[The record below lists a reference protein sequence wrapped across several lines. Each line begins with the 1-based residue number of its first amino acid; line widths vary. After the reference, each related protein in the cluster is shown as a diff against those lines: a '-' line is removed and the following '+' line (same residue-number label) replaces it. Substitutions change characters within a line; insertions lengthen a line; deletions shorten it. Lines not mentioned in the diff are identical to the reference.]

1 MNQSASTTSTAPNV
15 ISVIALVVSGI
26 ALICVVLLLIISK
39 TGTGQGGSATAITN
53 SAALSVAGMV
63 FFTAFTW
70 IFAILGGLTGLIMLI
85 NEVPLK
91 SSFDTKMNVPLWFW
105 NLVGR
110 LQWFINCRKQL
121 NITKDIRK
129 CSLCLLDISFF
140 TDKIRTMRC

>member
-53 SAALSVAGMV
+53 SAALSVTGMV

-70 IFAILGGLTGLIMLI
+70 IFAILGGLIGLIMLI
-85 NEVPLK
+85 IDIAVKRANI
-91 SSFDTKMNVPLWFW
+91 LWMPISAIV
-105 NLVGR
+105 VGV
-110 LQWFINCRKQL
+110 IS
-121 NITKDIRK
+121 I
-129 CSLCLLDISFF
+129 LLSILAF
-140 TDKIRTMRC
+140 